1 MAPEAMRS
9 CGLLLQTEG
18 KSMHTAHA
26 STGKHTAAEPEALG
40 YAGRPRFASHSAT
53 SDGGVCGVST
63 AWSYRIM
70 VVSALT
76 TTTTTNNDDARECHM
91 RELQGR

>member
-26 STGKHTAAEPEALG
+26 STGKYTAAEPEALG

-53 SDGGVCGVST
+53 SDGGACGVST

-70 VVSALT
+70 VVSAPDDDDD
-76 TTTTTNNDDARECHM
+76 DDARDCYT